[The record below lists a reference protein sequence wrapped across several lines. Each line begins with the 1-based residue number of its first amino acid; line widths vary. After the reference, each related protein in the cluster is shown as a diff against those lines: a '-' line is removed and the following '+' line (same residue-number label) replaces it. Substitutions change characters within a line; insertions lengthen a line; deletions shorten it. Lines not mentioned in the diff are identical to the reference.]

1 MFSLKDAAI
10 QGPVEAQW
18 LFDFRRCW
26 RWCRAKLFAD
36 VSEPR
41 VKGEGVFHWFGFRG
55 LKMRVGE
62 PRPSGWLGLFF
73 RYYSESPALRHFYGN
88 ISSPIAINWL
98 ACFGIYKPVPVFY

>member
-26 RWCRAKLFAD
+26 RWCRAKLLAD

-41 VKGEGVFHWFGFRG
+41 VKGEGVFHWLVLGIG
-55 LKMRVGE
+55 
-62 PRPSGWLGLFF
+62 SGVDERWKRMNLNQSRCWL
-73 RYYSESPALRHFYGN
+73 RKSAST
-88 ISSPIAINWL
+88 I
-98 ACFGIYKPVPVFY
+98 

>member
-26 RWCRAKLFAD
+26 RWCRAKLLAD

-41 VKGEGVFHWFGFRG
+41 VKGEGVFHWFVYERKYINKYKC
-55 LKMRVGE
+55 LRVGGE
-62 PRPSGWLGLFF
+62 VPPSFVRVDSADEAG
-73 RYYSESPALRHFYGN
+73 HQ
-88 ISSPIAINWL
+88 
-98 ACFGIYKPVPVFY
+98 